1 MASFDLLHFDTN
13 DRNSLFTENNCYDT
27 TFTLTNAYRRIRK
40 INLASLEMP
49 IVFTNIRNEN
59 SSNILMFSI
68 DDVNHRIVLDNKNY
82 TDIQDL
88 INDINA
94 SFDFL
99 GTTTSRPIFS
109 LVDEKFIKITV
120 GGAPKDFILGDTVL
134 SNLVLGFPQGYQSN
148 GKVTSITCS
157 FHYNLNYDN
166 FISLYLNIPSTCTSS
181 GNRLISYKIPLN
193 ALSGMVYYLGQNSTF
208 EQSIVI
214 TDQNFVL
221 TGFRIQVFDRFGYPI
236 TQATDYTFTL
246 ALFYYC
252 DC

>member
-59 SSNILMFSI
+59 TSNILQISI
-68 DDVNHRIVLDNKNY
+68 DGVNHRIVLDNKNY

-88 INDINA
+88 IDDINS
-94 SFDFL
+94 SFDFI
-99 GTTTSRPIFS
+99 GTTPSRPVFS

-120 GGAPKDFILGDTVL
+120 GTPKNFIVGDTVL
-134 SNLVLGFPQGYQSN
+134 SNLVLGFPKGFQSN
-148 GKVTSITCS
+148 GRVSSITGS

-166 FISLYLNIPSTCTSS
+166 FISLYLNIPSI
-181 GNRLISYKIPLN
+181 NK
-193 ALSGMVYYLGQNSTF
+193 
-208 EQSIVI
+208 
-214 TDQNFVL
+214 
-221 TGFRIQVFDRFGYPI
+221 
-236 TQATDYTFTL
+236 
-246 ALFYYC
+246 
-252 DC
+252 

>member
-1 MASFDLLHFDTN
+1 
-13 DRNSLFTENNCYDT
+13 
-27 TFTLTNAYRRIRK
+27 
-40 INLASLEMP
+40 
-49 IVFTNIRNEN
+49 
-59 SSNILMFSI
+59 
-68 DDVNHRIVLDNKNY
+68 LDNKNY

-88 INDINA
+88 IDDINS
-94 SFDFL
+94 SFDFI
-99 GTTTSRPIFS
+99 GTTPIFS

-120 GGAPKDFILGDTVL
+120 GGAPKDFVL
-134 SNLVLGFPQGYQSN
+134 FDSVLVNLVLGFPKGFQSS
-148 GKVTSITCS
+148 GKVSSITGS
-157 FHYNLNYDN
+157 FYYNLNYDN

-193 ALSGMVYYLGQNSTF
+193 GLAGMVYYLGQNSTF

-236 TQATDYTFTL
+236 AQATDYTFTL
-246 ALFYYC
+246 AFFYHC

>member
-1 MASFDLLHFDTN
+1 M
-13 DRNSLFTENNCYDT
+13 
-27 TFTLTNAYRRIRK
+27 
-40 INLASLEMP
+40 
-49 IVFTNIRNEN
+49 V
-59 SSNILMFSI
+59 
-68 DDVNHRIVLDNKNY
+68 
-82 TDIQDL
+82 
-88 INDINA
+88 
-94 SFDFL
+94 
-99 GTTTSRPIFS
+99 
-109 LVDEKFIKITV
+109 
-120 GGAPKDFILGDTVL
+120 
-134 SNLVLGFPQGYQSN
+134 NLVLGFPKGFISN
-148 GKVTSITCS
+148 GKVSSITGS

-236 TQATDYTFTL
+236 IQATDYTFTL
-246 ALFYYC
+246 AFFYYC